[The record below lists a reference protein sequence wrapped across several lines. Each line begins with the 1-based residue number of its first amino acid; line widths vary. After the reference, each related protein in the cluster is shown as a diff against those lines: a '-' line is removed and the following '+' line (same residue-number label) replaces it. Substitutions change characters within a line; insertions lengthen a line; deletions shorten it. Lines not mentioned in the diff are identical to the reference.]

1 MQRLK
6 ALEKAHDDGHW
17 EVAKKLLVTEGQSVT
32 AVTLDELMAAQKAQL
47 LQGKILRNE
56 EKLKRHRS

>member
-6 ALEKAHDDGHW
+6 ALEKAHEDGHW
-17 EVAKKLLVTEGQSVT
+17 EVAKKLLVTEDQTVT
-32 AVTLDELMAAQKAQL
+32 AVSLDEIFAAQKAQL

-56 EKLKRHRS
+56 EKLRRKN